1 MQMLGLV
8 SNVCVTHTTATTTKL
23 LIKKT
28 TTPQSSNAKSTNIR
42 GLWCPCSDNEDT
54 ATVITMQMH
63 ATRIALLLAG
73 KNGALLILGG
83 ALRILDNKGEKEE

>member
-1 MQMLGLV
+1 MRMLGLV

-23 LIKKT
+23 IKKT
-28 TTPQSSNAKSTNIR
+28 RTPQSSNAKSTNLR
-42 GLWCPCSDNEDT
+42 GLWSPCSDNEDA

-73 KNGALLILGG
+73 KNAALLILGG
-83 ALRILDNKGEKEE
+83 ALRILDEGEKEE

>member
-1 MQMLGLV
+1 MRMLGLV
-8 SNVCVTHTTATTTKL
+8 SNVCVTHTTATTTT

-42 GLWCPCSDNEDT
+42 GLWWSCSDNEDT
-54 ATVITMQMH
+54 VTVITMQMH

-73 KNGALLILGG
+73 KNAALLILGG
-83 ALRILDNKGEKEE
+83 ALRILDEGEKEE